1 MLKNIKEKGNIW
13 TKSGLMVGLGKISEI
28 YNVME
33 DMRRV
38 NVDFLTVGQY
48 LQPSKGHQKL
58 IKTIHLKNLNLLKKR
73 PGN

>member
-1 MLKNIKEKGNIW
+1 
-13 TKSGLMVGLGKISEI
+13 MVGLGEKISEI

-58 IKTIHLKNLNLLKKR
+58 NTIHLKNLNLLKKR
-73 PGN
+73 LGN